1 MRPPISTLFGSGYSR
16 VVPVAAQTR
25 ATPRT
30 PYPADCGLPSRP
42 RGRPD
47 FFWFLTQG
55 WFLKGYPSCCGRTR
69 VHLRHVVVAATPVK
83 VGLVQKTPVLNLGS
97 PNRPESTEGDP
108 RPFQMD
114 REAMQDGDGDR
125 NLSSSPVVA
134 YASGVVTTREQSL
147 AAHQNYYAQNRAA
160 LYRPGRERARSVPSK
175 PTFSPVTNFRPGLDE
190 KGLPQQESSSYTTTS
205 SQTSVSMGG
214 SPSLSYRNP
223 IDPTLR
229 PPGDHPASS
238 GAPAASAPMDIVGD
252 YRRPAAGSAANT
264 INKWSH
270 FPQR

>member
-1 MRPPISTLFGSGYSR
+1 
-16 VVPVAAQTR
+16 
-25 ATPRT
+25 
-30 PYPADCGLPSRP
+30 
-42 RGRPD
+42 
-47 FFWFLTQG
+47 
-55 WFLKGYPSCCGRTR
+55 
-69 VHLRHVVVAATPVK
+69 
-83 VGLVQKTPVLNLGS
+83 
-97 PNRPESTEGDP
+97 
-108 RPFQMD
+108 
-114 REAMQDGDGDR
+114 MQDGDGDR

-160 LYRPGRERARSVPSK
+160 LYHPARERARSVPSQ

-190 KGLPQQESSSYTTTS
+190 KGLPQQETSSYTTTS
-205 SQTSVSMGG
+205 SQTSVSMGGG